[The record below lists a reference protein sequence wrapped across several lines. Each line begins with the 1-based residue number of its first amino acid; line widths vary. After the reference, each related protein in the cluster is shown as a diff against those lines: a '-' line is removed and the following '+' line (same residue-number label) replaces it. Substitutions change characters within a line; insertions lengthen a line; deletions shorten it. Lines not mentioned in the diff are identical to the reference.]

1 MVQWSRFFVINGSK
15 PNLSRR
21 IGPYLSD
28 GLGNDHIFPSFDA
41 TERVG
46 LLYRDLFGAT
56 IAGMWSID
64 ALIAEIAARR
74 PDFVAGSRLLGD
86 RAYRVAQLRQWLSSA
101 SAAYGGL
108 TPADIETL
116 SNDPPLPFFVLFEAM
131 RQEEAKGLHLGLLG
145 SIIVAEVIFGALAA
159 ARPNGQSGSLAELSG
174 KHYPTNVFA
183 DVPDIECMAEL
194 AEFTAETAG
203 LQQAVPAFL

>member
-1 MVQWSRFFVINGSK
+1 
-15 PNLSRR
+15 
-21 IGPYLSD
+21 
-28 GLGNDHIFPSFDA
+28 
-41 TERVG
+41 
-46 LLYRDLFGAT
+46 
-56 IAGMWSID
+56 MWSVD

-74 PDFVAGSRLLGD
+74 PDFIALSRLLGD
-86 RAYRVAQLRQWLSSA
+86 RAWRVAQLREWLSSA

-131 RQEEAKGLHLGLLG
+131 QQPEARGLHLGPLG
-145 SIIVAEVIFGALAA
+145 SIIVAEVIFGALAI
-159 ARPNGQSGSLAELSG
+159 ARPGEEFSSLAELSG
-174 KHYPTNVFA
+174 KHYPTDVFEGI
-183 DVPDIECMAEL
+183 PDIECMAQL